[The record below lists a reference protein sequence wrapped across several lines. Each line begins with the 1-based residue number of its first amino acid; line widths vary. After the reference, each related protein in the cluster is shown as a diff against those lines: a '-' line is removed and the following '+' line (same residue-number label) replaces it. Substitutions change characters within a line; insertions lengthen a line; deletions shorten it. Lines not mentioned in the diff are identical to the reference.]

1 MFNVFRNFAPHCKKF
16 ISMKTSDFTS
26 IKDWLTILLGCTI
39 LAAGFVFFI
48 NPYDLVPG
56 GVYGLSIVIHNFF
69 PALQIG
75 TISYAF
81 EIPLEILMFLLLGSK
96 MSIRTVVAALITPLI
111 MNGISILVYPDTASL
126 QALDPTKLLG
136 GRFDL
141 SDHLIVTTVIGAAVV
156 GIGQGLVARTQ
167 ATGGGTDIVAM
178 IMQKYL
184 RIRFSRALLIVDGLV
199 VLFGLLVIGF
209 GLGRTDDVSPNKCY
223 LMLYSLIAIYVCT
236 RIMALVINGMKDE
249 KILFVI
255 GNHRMDDLRNYILND
270 LERGA
275 TAIHSTGLYSGREKD
290 MLMLVVTQKEVMRI
304 KQSIKSFEPD
314 AFIVITDA
322 YSIYGEGFRPLPNP
336 SEIIPE

>member
-1 MFNVFRNFAPHCKKF
+1 
-16 ISMKTSDFTS
+16 MKLTDLIN

-48 NPYDLVPG
+48 NPYNLVPG
-56 GVYGLSIVIHNFF
+56 GVYGLSIVIHNFV
-69 PALQIG
+69 PSLQIG

-81 EIPLEILMFLLLGSK
+81 EIPLEILMFVLLGSK
-96 MSIRTVVAALITPLI
+96 MSGRTVVAALITPLI
-111 MNGISILVYPDTASL
+111 MNFISMLVYPDTASL
-126 QALDPTKLLG
+126 EALDPSKLLG
-136 GRFDL
+136 GRFDM

-156 GIGQGLVARTQ
+156 GVGQGLVARTQ

-178 IMQKYL
+178 IMQKYM
-184 RIRFSRALLIVDGLV
+184 RIRFSRALLIVDGIV

-209 GLGRTDDVSPNKCY
+209 GLGRTTDISSDKCY
-223 LMLYSLIAIYVCT
+223 LMFYSLIAIYVCT
-236 RIMALVINGMKDE
+236 RVMALVINGMKDE
-249 KILFVI
+249 KIIFVI
-255 GNHRMDDLRNYILND
+255 GNHRMDRLRKFILND

-275 TAIHSTGLYSGREKD
+275 TAIKSSGLYSGNEKE
-290 MLMLVVTQKEVMRI
+290 MLMLVVTQKEVMSI
-304 KQSIKSFEPD
+304 KQKIKDFEPD